1 MHQIDA
7 LRHLADAEAAGA
19 GLNWLRAPHND
30 VNVSSLHE
38 ADGRWVVS
46 TTNERATEESVH
58 EYADRA
64 AAIEDFVSRIDKE
77 LVNALLQ
84 QRNKTADDL
93 GSLGAYRG
101 EIAAVGRFGSPGG
114 GVQVQLPLP
123 VEILQVLGVLRE
135 IPLH

>member
-64 AAIEDFVSRIDKE
+64 AAIEDFVSRIDASVS
-77 LVNALLQ
+77 LVEWQ
-84 QRNKTADDL
+84 T
-93 GSLGAYRG
+93 
-101 EIAAVGRFGSPGG
+101 GRTGTS
-114 GVQVQLPLP
+114 
-123 VEILQVLGVLRE
+123 
-135 IPLH
+135 